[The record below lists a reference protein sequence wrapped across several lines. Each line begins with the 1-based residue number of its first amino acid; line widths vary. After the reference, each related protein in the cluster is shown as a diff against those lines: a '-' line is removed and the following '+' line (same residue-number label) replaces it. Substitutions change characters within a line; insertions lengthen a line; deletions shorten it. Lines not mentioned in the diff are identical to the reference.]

1 MVGDIMDID
10 MNMIENNFIK
20 YSKNNIYL
28 TGEQIDILNA
38 YNIDYN
44 SCLSINELI
53 YLIER
58 NKNDDNYDDLDWLET
73 NLSEFNYYHNVNK

>member
-1 MVGDIMDID
+1 MDFD
-10 MNMIENNFIK
+10 YNKIENNFIK
-20 YSKNNIYL
+20 YSNNGIYL
-28 TGEQIDILNA
+28 TGEQIDILNT

-53 YLIER
+53 SLIER
-58 NKNDDNYDDLDWLET
+58 NKDDDNYDDLDWIQT

>member
-1 MVGDIMDID
+1 MDID